1 MDPSTKRK
9 RRKLLKK
16 CNRMFSD
23 NTLAQPMTR
32 LMSEIICSSNNLLKE
47 DQIEAT
53 PIDYSK
59 KDIFNYNSEG
69 NVSDT
74 SSDQLTDSSLSVSD
88 IDISTDGENDNV
100 ANVSKSLKDFGIET
114 GQSYANMK
122 VLFEKMITHHPEL
135 PGDPRTL
142 FNISKKAI
150 SPNLRD
156 VFPGKYYH
164 FGIQN
169 GLCQLIPILKQASLI
184 GENNVFKLNIGI
196 DGLPLFKSTLLDFG
210 LLLLQLIRSVIQYF

>member
-1 MDPSTKRK
+1 MIVLLEYGAKIGILNSNRKRAIDLATEWYSTDCINYLHNIYDLIYLYYGYKLEFRIDPSTKRK

-16 CNRMFSD
+16 CNRMFSN

-32 LMSEIICSSNNLLKE
+32 LMSETICSSDNLLKE

-88 IDISTDGENDNV
+88 IDISTDGENGNV

-122 VLFEKMITHHPEL
+122 VLLEKMITHHPEL
-135 PGDPRTL
+135 PRDPRT
-142 FNISKKAI
+142 A
-150 SPNLRD
+150 
-156 VFPGKYYH
+156 V
-164 FGIQN
+164 
-169 GLCQLIPILKQASLI
+169 
-184 GENNVFKLNIGI
+184 
-196 DGLPLFKSTLLDFG
+196 
-210 LLLLQLIRSVIQYF
+210 